1 MANKLQPNSC
11 VTGKVRL
18 SYVYLNKPKK
28 NEAGEDVWACQLL
41 IPKTDKETLDKIKA
55 CIAAVKTNA
64 NAINKWGGKVPGELK
79 LPLRDG
85 DATADE
91 FPERKGCWFTNC
103 NAWQRVPVFN
113 RDREEIMDPTE
124 IYSGMYARVSLDFYA
139 FNNSGNKGIAVA
151 LVGVQKLA
159 DGEALGGVR
168 RDPGNDFED
177 DYDDDD
183 FLG

>member
-1 MANKLQPNSC
+1 MANKLQPNALI
-11 VTGKVRL
+11 TGKVRL

-28 NEAGEDVWACQLL
+28 NDAGEDVWSCQVL
-41 IPKTDKETLDKIKA
+41 IPKTDKVTLEKYKA
-55 CIAAVKTNA
+55 CVAAVKVNQNA
-64 NAINKWGGKVPGELK
+64 ATKWGGKVPGELK

-91 FPERKGCWFTNC
+91 FPERKGCWFMNC
-103 NAWQRVPVFN
+103 NAWQAVPVFDIN
-113 RDREEIMDPTE
+113 RNVIMDPSE
-124 IYSGMYARVSLDFYA
+124 IYSGMYARVSVDFYA

-159 DGEALGGVR
+159 DGEPLGGVH
-168 RDPGNDFED
+168 RDPESDFND
-177 DYDDDD
+177 DYEDDD